1 MPIDLAIRARE
12 AANDQG
18 MTRASFIRQ
27 AMRRNL
33 ETYTLH
39 ERDLLS
45 HAHAF
50 RTAGVDLSRFCAAP
64 LITYRAAKEMS
75 HEHRQDG

>member
-50 RTAGVDLSRFCAAP
+50 RTAGAP
-64 LITYRAAKEMS
+64 K
-75 HEHRQDG
+75 

>member
-1 MPIDLAIRARE
+1 
-12 AANDQG
+12 
-18 MTRASFIRQ
+18 
-27 AMRRNL
+27 MRRNL

-50 RTAGVDLSRFCAAP
+50 RTAGVP
-64 LITYRAAKEMS
+64 KW
-75 HEHRQDG
+75 